1 MNEQAKA
8 VFRCAVY
15 TRKSHADGL
24 EQSYNSLDAQRD
36 AGHAYVA
43 SQSGEGW
50 VAIDSDYDDGG
61 YSGANMERPALQ
73 RLLTDIAACKINI
86 VVVYKID
93 RLTRSLLDFAKMI
106 EIFDAYDVSFVAVSQ
121 QINTSNSMGRLM
133 LNVLLSFAQFE
144 RELTGERIRDKIA
157 ASKRKGLW
165 TGGIPPLGYDLQDKH
180 LLVNEEEAKTVR
192 HLFARYIALQS
203 MTAVAKECRQQNIKG
218 KAWTS
223 HQGVHRAA
231 QCIDAGKLHKL
242 LHNRVYLGELGH
254 KGDWLPG
261 IHQPIIDQDTW
272 DAAHKQ
278 LANNEKTRGN
288 HLRAKVPFLLQGMVF
303 SEDGRA
309 MTPWSTAKKN
319 GKRYRYYLN
328 TREIKQYAGASI
340 MARMPAAELETIV
353 VNQARA
359 IFQSPSLIRQVA
371 VNSETLGDPI
381 DEAMATV
388 ALTQIDKVWGQ
399 LFPAEQSRIIQLLV
413 DKVIVSPDNIDLR
426 LHNNGI
432 EQLTLEMNQNAQV
445 ETAI

>member
-1 MNEQAKA
+1 MTEAINP
-8 VFRCAVY
+8 VLRCAVY

-36 AGHAYVA
+36 AGAAYIA

-50 VAIDSDYDDGG
+50 VAVDGDYDDGA

-73 RLLTDIAACKINI
+73 RLLADIEAGKINI

-106 EIFDAYDVSFVAVSQ
+106 EVFDTHQVSFVAVSQ

-144 RELTGERIRDKIA
+144 RELTSERIRDKIA

-180 LLVNEEEAKTVR
+180 LLINEEEAKTVR
-192 HLFARYIALQS
+192 HLFARYIALAS
-203 MTAVAKECRQQNIKG
+203 MTAVAKECREQNVKG

-223 HQGVHRAA
+223 QQGVHRAA
-231 QCIDAGKLHKL
+231 QCIDAGKLHKI

-254 KGDWLPG
+254 KGEWLPG

-278 LANNEKTRGN
+278 LAHNEKTRGN
-288 HLRAKVPFLLQGMVF
+288 HLRAEVPFLLKGMVF

-328 TREIKQYAGASI
+328 TREIKQYAGAST
-340 MARMPAAELETIV
+340 MARMPAAELETTV
-353 VNQARA
+353 VNQVRT
-359 IFQSPSLIRQVA
+359 ILQSPPVMQQVA
-371 VNSETLGDPI
+371 VNSEALGDPV
-381 DEAMATV
+381 DEVMATV
-388 ALTQIDKVWGQ
+388 ALTQINKVWEQ
-399 LFPAEQSRIIQLLV
+399 LFPAEQLRIIQLLV

-445 ETAI
+445 ETAL